1 LKTIAYIPAR
11 LQSTRFPEKILQPLH
26 GKPLLAWA
34 YENAV
39 ESNLFD
45 DVILLA
51 DDERTVDL
59 ARSFKYHVRLT
70 SKRPTSGTQRI
81 IEAIK
86 NGAPLAEKIVNVQ
99 ADEPFVHKEM
109 FSTLLGGDKG
119 GARIWTLKKKIES
132 LEEMR
137 SPNVVKVVTNVDNE
151 ALFFSRHCI
160 PFDRDNVGGNYF
172 RHVGLYAYTVEALE
186 KLESLEP
193 CSLEQMEMLEQLTP
207 LFHKIPI
214 EVFETSHM
222 AHGVD
227 TPDDLKKVE
236 SILSPTVW

>member
-1 LKTIAYIPAR
+1 MKTIAYIPAR

-59 ARSFKYHVRLT
+59 ARSLKFHARLT

-81 IEAIK
+81 IEAIE
-86 NGAPLAEKIVNVQ
+86 NGAPSAEKIVNVQ
-99 ADEPFVHKEM
+99 ADEPLVHKEM
-109 FSTLLGGDKG
+109 FSTLLGGRKG
-119 GARIWTLKKKIES
+119 GARIWTLKKKIDS

-160 PFDRDNVGGNYF
+160 PFDRDNFGGEYF
-172 RHVGLYAYTVEALE
+172 RHVGLYAYTLEALE
-186 KLESLEP
+186 KLRSLEP

-214 EVFETSHM
+214 EVFETSHL

-227 TPDDLKKVE
+227 TQEDLRKIE
-236 SILSPTVW
+236 SLLSTTV

>member
-1 LKTIAYIPAR
+1 MKTIAYIPAR
-11 LQSTRFPEKILQPLH
+11 LQSTRFPEKILHPLH

-39 ESNLFD
+39 ESNMFD

-51 DDERTVDL
+51 DDERTVDV
-59 ARSFKYHVRLT
+59 ARSLKFHVRLT
-70 SKRPTSGTQRI
+70 SKRPKSGTQRI
-81 IEAIK
+81 IEAIEH
-86 NGAPLAEKIVNVQ
+86 GAPLAEKIVNVQ
-99 ADEPFVHKEM
+99 ADEPLIHKEM
-109 FSTLLGGDKG
+109 FSTLLGGDKR

-151 ALFFSRHCI
+151 ALYFSRHCI
-160 PFDRDNVGGNYF
+160 PYDRDHVGKEHF
-172 RHVGLYAYTVEALE
+172 RHVGLYAYTAEALE
-186 KLESLEP
+186 RLKKLEP

-207 LFHKIPI
+207 LFYKIPI
-214 EVFETSHM
+214 EVYETSHL

-227 TPDDLKKVE
+227 TLDDLKKVE
-236 SILSPTVW
+236 SILSPTF